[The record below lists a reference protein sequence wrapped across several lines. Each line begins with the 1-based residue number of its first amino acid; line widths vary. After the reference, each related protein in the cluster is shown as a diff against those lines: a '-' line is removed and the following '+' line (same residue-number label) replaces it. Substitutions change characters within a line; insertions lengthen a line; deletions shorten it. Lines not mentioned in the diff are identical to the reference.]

1 MYKRSELNVHT
12 ISGVSYSVATVNE
25 YIAKANEWKLNE
37 IAFTDHHSI
46 EEFSELKSLSQPST
60 AKIIYGLSVN
70 LFDDTIELNDDR
82 HNVKFLDKIVML
94 AKNEIGMKN
103 ISAVCNEV
111 KKSKIR
117 KLLKRDLAKFREG
130 ILVGASSSCSK
141 LHNAVVLN
149 WHDDINDIFDAA
161 YQKKILDFY
170 DYIELDPYFSGL
182 YNSGYNMMSVKFIAE
197 MCQKFNKP
205 VVAVSGACMI
215 NESDAHKMKARAKNE
230 SGMEYKGDCP
240 YLHSAEELLEK
251 FDFLGKEKAKE
262 IVITN
267 PNIIADMIEL

>member
-1 MYKRSELNVHT
+1 MYKRSELSVHT

-25 YIAKANEWKLNE
+25 YIAKANELKLNA

-141 LHNAVVLN
+141 LHNAVMLN

-170 DYIELDPYFSGL
+170 DYIELDPYFDDSF
-182 YNSGYNMMSVKFIAE
+182 NETSVKFIVE
-197 MCQKFNKP
+197 MCQKFEKP
-205 VVAVSGACMI
+205 VVAVSIACMI
-215 NESDAHKMKARAKNE
+215 NESDAPKMKARAEYE
-230 SGMEYKGDCP
+230 SGIEYKGVCP
-240 YLHSAEELLEK
+240 YLHSAEELLKK